1 MGVMSNRPVRVVIV
15 EDHALVRQG
24 FRRLLEDSSAI
35 AVVGEGGT
43 GLEAVELAEKLQ
55 PDVMLLDMAMPE
67 LNGIEAAEEIARQW
81 PRIKLVVLS
90 MYSDEAY
97 VRQALR
103 VGVKGYL
110 LKDALDLDLA
120 QAVLT
125 VAGGKPFL
133 SPGIAEMLLETFR
146 GGKEEAPDDPYERLT
161 LREKQVLQL
170 VAQGKSNKEIAQLLE
185 ISPNTVAV
193 HRANLME
200 TLGLHRTAELVL
212 YAVKKGFVRPE

>member
-1 MGVMSNRPVRVVIV
+1 MRDSVIRVALI

-24 FRRLLEDSSAI
+24 FRRLLEDNARI
-35 AVVGEGGT
+35 QVVAEGGT
-43 GLEAVELAEKLQ
+43 GLEALEIAARLK
-55 PDVMLLDMAMPE
+55 PDVMVLDMGLPE
-67 LNGIEAAEEIARQW
+67 LNGIEAAEKIARSD
-81 PRIKLVVLS
+81 PHVKLMILS

-97 VRQALR
+97 VRQALKI
-103 VGVKGYL
+103 GIKGYV

-125 VAGGKPFL
+125 IAEGRAYL
-133 SPGIAEMLLETFR
+133 SPGVAQIVVDSF
-146 GGKEEAPDDPYERLT
+146 KEGRRDQPDDPYERLT

-170 VAQGKSNKEIAQLLE
+170 VAEGKSNKEIAELLK

-200 TLGLHRTAELVL
+200 TLGVHRTAELVL
-212 YAVKKGFVRPE
+212 YAVKRGFVKPQ

>member
-1 MGVMSNRPVRVVIV
+1 MRDTVRVALI

-24 FRRLLEDSSAI
+24 FRRLLEDNPRIQVI
-35 AVVGEGGT
+35 AEGGT
-43 GLEAVELAEKLQ
+43 GLEALEIARKHR
-55 PDVMLLDMAMPE
+55 PDVMVLDMGLPE
-67 LNGIEAAEEIARQW
+67 LNGIEAAEKIARSEPQ
-81 PRIKLVVLS
+81 IKLMILS

-97 VRQALR
+97 VRQALK
-103 VGVKGYL
+103 VGVKGYV

-125 VAGGKPFL
+125 VAEGRAYL
-133 SPGIAEMLLETFR
+133 SPGVAQIVVDSF
-146 GGKEEAPDDPYERLT
+146 KEGRRDQPDDPYERLT

-170 VAQGKSNKEIAQLLE
+170 VAEGKSNKEIAELLK

-200 TLGLHRTAELVL
+200 TLGVHRTAELVL
-212 YAVKKGFVRPE
+212 YAVKRGFVKPQ